1 MAAPGNPA
9 LAGLVRRL
17 ARRMLARQQ
26 QLATA
31 ESCTGGL
38 IAKSITDLPG
48 SSAWFER
55 GWVTYSDRSKRQELG
70 VAGGLIKRHGAV
82 SEPVARAMA
91 RGVLRFSRAHVAV
104 AVTGIAGP
112 DGGSA
117 EKPVGMVWIAW
128 AWRELSGLRVE
139 TRRFDFRGSRNAV
152 RRQAAAAAFK
162 GLLAE

>member
-1 MAAPGNPA
+1 LTTPGDAA
-9 LAGLVRRL
+9 LLSLVRRL
-17 ARRMLARQQ
+17 ADGTLARGR

-38 IAKSITDLPG
+38 ISKCITDLPG

-55 GWVTYSDRSKRQELG
+55 GWVTYSDRAKRQELG

-91 RGVLRFSRAHVAV
+91 RGALRFSRADVAV

-112 DGGSA
+112 DGGTA
-117 EKPVGMVWIAW
+117 EKPVGTVWIGW
-128 AWRELSGLRVE
+128 AWREPAGTRVE
-139 TRRFDFRGSRNAV
+139 SRRFLFAGTRDAI
-152 RRQAAAAAFK
+152 RRQTAAAALK
-162 GLLAE
+162 GLLEE